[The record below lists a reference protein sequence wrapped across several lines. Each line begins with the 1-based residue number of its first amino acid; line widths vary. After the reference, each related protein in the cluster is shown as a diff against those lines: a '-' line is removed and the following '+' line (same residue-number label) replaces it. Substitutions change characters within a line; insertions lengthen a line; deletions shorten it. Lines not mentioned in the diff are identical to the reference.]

1 MDRFFESKPVVYM
14 SKFIDIILLNV
25 IFLLSCIPVFTA
37 GAAWTAM
44 YYTCVKVI
52 RRDRGKVWQEYIKS
66 FKSNLKTAV
75 GIWIPLVVLEGG
87 IGVITYRLLTGGH
100 SSFSAAA
107 IGIAMAFFLF
117 VLAVMIYSFAILS
130 RFTVSAAGAVKN
142 AVIMSIRHGGESI
155 YMLVL
160 TLGLATLFMM
170 GWKFLPVILLV
181 MPSAY
186 MLLISLIMEKILIQ
200 YTPEEAENTSEHRE
214 TDPED
219 MLYMEEHKEKP
230 WYLEG
235 GEKDE

>member
-87 IGVITYRLLTGGH
+87 LGVITYRLLVSGH

-107 IGIAMAFFLF
+107 IGISMAFFLF

-130 RFTVSAAGAVKN
+130 RFTVSAAGAAKN

-160 TLGLATLFMM
+160 TLGLTTLFMM

-181 MPSAY
+181 MPSVY

-200 YTPEEAENTSEHRE
+200 YTPEEAENTSEHKE

>member
-14 SKFIDIILLNV
+14 SKFIDIIILNV

-75 GIWIPLVVLEGG
+75 GIWLPLVVLEGILG
-87 IGVITYRLLTGGH
+87 FVPYRLLTHGH

-117 VLAVMIYSFAILS
+117 VLAVMIYSFAVLS
-130 RFTVSAAGAVKN
+130 RFTVNAAGAVKN
-142 AVIMSIRHGGESI
+142 AVIMSIQHGGESI

-160 TLGLATLFMM
+160 TLGMATLVMM

-181 MPSAY
+181 MPSVY

-200 YTPEEAENTSEHRE
+200 YTPEEEKNTSEDQE
-214 TDPED
+214 MDPED

-235 GEKDE
+235 GDKDE